1 MNKKN
6 TRKKKRKA
14 PNPKMMAIWLALM
27 MIFIAELLFYTWCR
41 VQCVR
46 HKYEIARETQRNEE
60 LIAMQDNLKVELA
73 RLKNPKRIAEIAR
86 NQLGLVTPTPQQLH
100 RIPGTR

>member
-1 MNKKN
+1 MMNKKKS
-6 TRKKKRKA
+6 RKKKHRER
-14 PNPKMMAIWLALM
+14 NPKIVALWLVLM
-27 MIFIAELLFYTWCR
+27 VIFIGELLFYTWCR

-46 HKYEIARETQRNEE
+46 VKYEIAGETQKNQE

-86 NQLGLVTPTPQQLH
+86 NQLGLVTPTPQQML
-100 RIPGTR
+100 RIP